1 MSFAIRPVAPE
12 DITAIS
18 RICLLT
24 AAAGRSAETLHK
36 HDELPGL
43 VWALPYVLLPPMIA
57 RTWGFVLV
65 DTSAPDDD
73 RTTRTVKG
81 YILGTSDSRAHEAT
95 TEAEWWPPLRIRFP
109 LERGG
114 DERTE
119 ADDRCISIIH
129 RAPEPAHEA
138 CLAVS
143 PAHMHINLLPE
154 VQRRGWGRK
163 LVGKAVDHLRGQGI
177 GSVWLGLDERN
188 TSARKFYE
196 RVGFKG
202 ITGAPN
208 NNMALHFHLVDE
220 DV

>member
-1 MSFAIRPVAPE
+1 MSFVIRPVASE

-24 AAAGRSAETLHK
+24 ADAGRSAETLHR
-36 HDELPGL
+36 HPELPGL
-43 VWALPYVLLPPMIA
+43 VWALPYVLLPPMTA

-65 DTSAPDDD
+65 DTSAPDNDH
-73 RTTRTVKG
+73 TTSAVKG
-81 YILGTSDSRAHEAT
+81 YILGASDSRAHEAA

-109 LERGG
+109 LEGAG

-119 ADDRCISIIH
+119 ADEKCISIIH
-129 RAPEPAHEA
+129 RAPDPAHKA

-154 VQRRGWGRK
+154 VQRRGWGKK
-163 LVGKAVDHLRGQGI
+163 LIGKAVDHLRGEGI
-177 GSVWLGLDERN
+177 GSVWLGLDKRN

-196 RVGFKG
+196 KVGFKG
-202 ITGAPN
+202 ISGAPN
-208 NNMALHFHLVDE
+208 SNMALYFNSV
-220 DV
+220 V

>member
-12 DITAIS
+12 DVTAIS

-24 AAAGRSAETLHK
+24 ADAGRSAETMHR

-43 VWALPYVLLPPMIA
+43 VWALPYVLLPPMTA
-57 RTWGFVLV
+57 HTWGFVLV
-65 DTSAPDDD
+65 DTDDD
-73 RTTRTVKG
+73 HTTRTVKG
-81 YILGTSDSRAHEAT
+81 YILGTSDSRAHEAA

-109 LERGG
+109 LESDGG
-114 DERTE
+114 DERTP
-119 ADDRCISIIH
+119 ADERCINIIH
-129 RAPEPAHEA
+129 RTPGPAHEA
-138 CLAVS
+138 CLTVS

-154 VQRRGWGRK
+154 VQRRGWGKK
-163 LVGKAVDHLRGQGI
+163 LIGKAVDHLRRQGI

-196 RVGFKG
+196 NVGFKG

-208 NNMALHFHLVDE
+208 NNMALDFDSLE

>member
-24 AAAGRSAETLHK
+24 ADAGRSAETLHR

-43 VWALPYVLLPPMIA
+43 VWALPYVLLPPMTA
-57 RTWGFVLV
+57 RTWGYVLV
-65 DTSAPDDD
+65 DTSAPDDGH
-73 RTTRTVKG
+73 TTRTVKG
-81 YILGTSDSRAHEAT
+81 YILGTSDSRAHEAAT
-95 TEAEWWPPLRIRFP
+95 GAEWWPSLRIRFP
-109 LERGG
+109 LEGG

-119 ADDRCISIIH
+119 ADERCISIIH

-154 VQRRGWGRK
+154 VRRRGWGTK
-163 LVGKAVDHLRGQGI
+163 LIGKAVDHLREQGI

-188 TSARKFYE
+188 TAARIFYE
-196 RVGFKG
+196 KVGFKG
-202 ITGAPN
+202 IKGAPN
-208 NNMALHFHLVDE
+208 NNMALD
-220 DV
+220 DSTNGI

>member
-24 AAAGRSAETLHK
+24 ADAGSSAETLHR
-36 HDELPGL
+36 HNELPGL
-43 VWALPYVLLPPMIA
+43 VWALPYVLLPPMT
-57 RTWGFVLV
+57 TWGFVLV

-73 RTTRTVKG
+73 HTTRTVKG
-81 YILGTSDSRAHEAT
+81 YILGTSDSRAHEAA
-95 TEAEWWPPLRIRFP
+95 TEAEWWPPLRVRFP
-109 LERGG
+109 LESGGG
-114 DERTE
+114 DERTK
-119 ADDRCISIIH
+119 ADERCIEIIH
-129 RAPEPAHEA
+129 RGPEPAHEA

-154 VQRRGWGRK
+154 VQRCGWGKK
-163 LVGKAVDHLRGQGI
+163 LIGKAVDHLRGQGI

-188 TSARKFYE
+188 TAARKFYE
-196 RVGFKG
+196 KVGFKG

-208 NNMALHFHLVDE
+208 HNMALDFV
-220 DV
+220 